1 MPHLPNAPPTSPA
14 STGAGAINNG
24 VIKASPFVWREPSAI
39 PPREFLYGRHL
50 VRQYISVTIG
60 PGGLGKTAILLAEC
74 LAMVTGRDLL
84 DQEVPAKMRV
94 WYWNGEDPKEEIE
107 RRIAAICLLYGIKPE
122 DIGDRLFID
131 SGRDTE
137 IKIARDE
144 RSSFS
149 IAVPTVD
156 AIKRT
161 IVENQ
166 IDVMIVDPFVSSHAV
181 SENDNTR
188 IDAVAKV

>member
-1 MPHLPNAPPTSPA
+1 
-14 STGAGAINNG
+14 
-24 VIKASPFVWREPSAI
+24 
-39 PPREFLYGRHL
+39 
-50 VRQYISVTIG
+50 
-60 PGGLGKTAILLAEC
+60 
-74 LAMVTGRDLL
+74 MVTGRNLL
-84 DQEVPAKMRV
+84 GHDVPAKMRV

-107 RRIAAICLLYGIKPE
+107 RRIAAICLHYGIKPE

-144 RSSFS
+144 RLGFSF
-149 IAVPTVD
+149 AVPTVD

-181 SENDNTR
+181 TENDNTK
-188 IDAVAKV
+188 IDAVAKAWGRIAGETNCAIELSHHTRKGAHGQFEHAVEDARGAS